1 MQEEKVHELIRET
14 EKVINKLIGNLVV
27 SIAEH
32 EKYRAELISLLG
44 KEGKREV
51 GSLERSYFYS
61 GPPKVLYIKIPSL
74 PVSFNRSMRGS
85 FIRDKHVYSSL
96 IEWWDIKV
104 KNACDNMQ
112 LIDEEFPV
120 ETFTKAI
127 AVVKF
132 TFCTD
137 ILRDIDNFAVKCIID
152 ALEKNKIIEDD
163 NKEILQSI
171 IPIFA
176 TDKKQGIEI
185 FITDDEDL
193 LETIHRF
200 YDKYKGTFE
209 RLEEIEKNPPSP
221 DEFFDLKNA

>member
-27 SIAEH
+27 SITEH

-44 KEGKREV
+44 QEEESEI

-61 GPPKVLYIKIPSL
+61 GPPKVLYINIPSL

-104 KNACDNMQ
+104 KNACGNMQ
-112 LIDEEFPV
+112 LIDEEFPL

-132 TFCTD
+132 TFCAD
-137 ILRDIDNFAVKCIID
+137 ILRDVDNFAVKCIID
-152 ALEKNKIIEDD
+152 SLEKNKIIADD

-171 IPIFA
+171 MPIFA
-176 TDKKQGIEI
+176 TGKKQGIEI
-185 FITDDEDL
+185 FLTDDEEL
-193 LETIHRF
+193 LEMIHHF

-209 RLEEIEKNPPSP
+209 RLEKIKENPQPP